1 MEIVVRKIHL
11 VDLSQLQKIGI
22 STFSETFAEHNT
34 KEDLE
39 KYLKESFAS
48 EKLSA
53 ELANPNASFYFA
65 VLNEEVIGYLK
76 INFGNAQTEL
86 KDNKSV
92 EIERIYVLQAYQGK
106 KIGQLLYN
114 KAIEIAREY
123 KASYVWLGVWEENHK
138 ALQFYKKNGFVPF
151 DTHIFK
157 LGNDEQTDIMMKK
170 AFFIIISVCSS
181 LPSLKICVSNGTKPF
196 FL

>member
-1 MEIVVRKIHL
+1 MNIIIKKISIK
-11 VDLSQLQKIGI
+11 DLTQLQKIGI

-39 KYLKESFAS
+39 KYLKESFAAD
-48 EKLSA
+48 KLSA
-53 ELANPNASFYFA
+53 ELENPDAAFYFA
-65 VLNEEVIGYLK
+65 EVDDTVIGYLK
-76 INFGNAQTEL
+76 INFGDAQTEL

-92 EIERIYVLQAYQGK
+92 EIERIYVLQAYHGK

-114 KAIEIAREY
+114 KAIEIAKEH
-123 KASYVWLGVWEENHK
+123 KAAYVWLGVWEENHR

-157 LGNDEQTDIMMKK
+157 LGNDEQTDIMMK
-170 AFFIIISVCSS
+170 
-181 LPSLKICVSNGTKPF
+181 LEL
-196 FL
+196 